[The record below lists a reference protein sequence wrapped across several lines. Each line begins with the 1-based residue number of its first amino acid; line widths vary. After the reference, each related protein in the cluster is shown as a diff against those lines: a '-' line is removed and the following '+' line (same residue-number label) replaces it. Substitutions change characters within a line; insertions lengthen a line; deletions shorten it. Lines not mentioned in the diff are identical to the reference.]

1 MKEKT
6 LGERNGFLRGAGI
19 AADRR
24 EELVCVGIVEGG
36 TPCFVYRRKAEDLDP
51 SPPPSVF
58 LFSLFLIINIVFDI
72 AVNSEMVMLMDIN

>member
-1 MKEKT
+1 VREKI
-6 LGERNGFLRGAGI
+6 LGENKRFLRGAGI

-51 SPPPSVF
+51 RSPPPSSF
-58 LFSLFLIINIVFDI
+58 FFIFFSLLLIF
-72 AVNSEMVMLMDIN
+72 